1 MRSLQ
6 RRGIALA
13 VAGGFGLLAVACAP
27 VVPPARAQAGGSATR
42 ILGSPAHP
50 LLSTAI
56 ARGRD
61 LGPLPATT
69 VLHITFGLTGR
80 DVPGLSA
87 LLASGKTV
95 APADYAGRFGPDP
108 QRIALLR
115 RLLSTEGITSHWS
128 PGDSTMAASG
138 TVASLDRLL
147 GVRIDRRIGPDGLS
161 FYAPGAPVTVPSAW
175 RQTVNA
181 IIGLDNYPRARS
193 AAIRS
198 PNGVSPSDMLD
209 FYNVNPLRTAGLTGA
224 GMTVVLIEIDQFDPA
239 MLAMYAS
246 KFNLPAFDV
255 SVQQGSWGK
264 PAAEAGEADL
274 DLEIVHGIAP
284 GAKLVVYYASSTN
297 YLQAEAQMFKDFPQG
312 AIESSSVG
320 QCERPQVQND
330 GNALNDVTAAAAAQ
344 GWSMFVASGDRGAY
358 DCTPNGDYTD
368 LAADLDASMPAVT
381 AVGGTYVFLS
391 SNGGYFHETA
401 WGEPIE
407 QWGSN
412 GGLSIF
418 WKTPAWQAGPGVQNQ
433 YSNGMRQT
441 PDISANADGQSGWDV
456 FANGMEE
463 KVGGTSAAAPFWAAI
478 AALIDQDLKQKGLP
492 LIGFAN
498 PALYY
503 FAQSPAGLPAPPFHD
518 ITQGTNLYYP
528 ATSGWDYATGL
539 GTPDVGALTNDFE
552 WYATHHPAG

>member
-1 MRSLQ
+1 MSAPRQ
-6 RRGIALA
+6 RALA
-13 VAGGFGLLAVACAP
+13 LAAGAAIGLLAAACSPAS
-27 VVPPARAQAGGSATR
+27 PPARSNGGGMPAR
-42 ILGSPAHP
+42 ILGGPAHP

-61 LGPLPATT
+61 LGPLPAET
-69 VLHITFGLTGR
+69 VLHITFGLAGR
-80 DVPGLSA
+80 DAAGLSA
-87 LLASGKTV
+87 LLASGRTV
-95 APADYAGRFGPDP
+95 GPAEYAARFGPDP
-108 QRIALLR
+108 QRVASLRTLLT
-115 RLLSTEGITSHWS
+115 TEGVTSSWS
-128 PGDSTMAASG
+128 AGDSTMSASG
-138 TVASLDRLL
+138 TVASLNRLL
-147 GVRIDRRIGPDGLS
+147 GVRVDRRIGPDGLT
-161 FYAPGAPVTVPSAW
+161 FYAPGTPIAVPAAW

-224 GMTVVLIEIDQFDPA
+224 GMTVALIEIDQFDPA
-239 MLAMYAS
+239 MLTMYAQ
-246 KFNLPAFDV
+246 KFSLPAFDV
-255 SVQQGSWGK
+255 SVHQGNWGK

-284 GAKLVVYYASSTN
+284 GAKLVVYYASSAN

-320 QCERPQVQND
+320 QCERPQAQNE
-330 GNALNDVTAAAAAQ
+330 GNALNDATAAAAAQ

-368 LAADLDASMPAVT
+368 LAADLDASVPSVT

-391 SNGGYFHETA
+391 SNGGYFHEVA

-418 WKTPAWQAGPGVQNQ
+418 WPAPAWQTGPGVKNQ

-441 PDISANADGQSGWDV
+441 PDISANADGQSGWDI
-456 FANGMEE
+456 FANGQEE
-463 KVGGTSAAAPFWAAI
+463 KVGGTSAAAPFWAAV

-528 ATSGWDYATGL
+528 ATTGWDFPTGL

>member
-1 MRSLQ
+1 M
-6 RRGIALA
+6 
-13 VAGGFGLLAVACAP
+13 
-27 VVPPARAQAGGSATR
+27 R
-42 ILGSPAHP
+42 ILGGPTHP

-61 LGPLPATT
+61 LGPLPAET
-69 VLHITFGLTGR
+69 VLHVTFGLTGR
-80 DVPGLSA
+80 NSAGLAA

-95 APADYAGRFGPDP
+95 APAEYAARFGPDP
-108 QRIALLR
+108 QRVASLRTLLGAAGIA
-115 RLLSTEGITSHWS
+115 SQWN
-128 PGDSTMAASG
+128 PGDPTMSATG
-138 TVASLDRLL
+138 TVASLERLL
-147 GVRIDRRIGPDGLS
+147 AVRIERRVGPDGLY
-161 FYAPGAPVTVPSAW
+161 FYAPSAPAVVPAEW
-175 RQTVNA
+175 QQTVNA
-181 IIGLDNYPRARS
+181 IVGLDNYPHARS

-209 FYNVNPLRTAGLTGA
+209 FYDVNPLRTAGLTGA
-224 GMTVVLIEIDQFDPA
+224 GMTVVFIEIDQFDPA
-239 MLAMYAS
+239 MLNMYAQ

-255 SVQQGSWGK
+255 SVRQGSWGK

-274 DLEIVHGIAP
+274 DLEVVHGIAP
-284 GAKLVVYYASSTN
+284 GAKLVVYYASSSN
-297 YLQAEAQMFKDFPQG
+297 YLEAEAQMFKDYPQG

-320 QCERPQVQND
+320 QCERPQVQSA
-330 GNALNDVTAAAAAQ
+330 GNALNDVTTAAAAQ
-344 GWSMFVASGDRGAY
+344 GWSMFVATGDRGAY
-358 DCTPNGDYTD
+358 DCTPDGDYTD
-368 LAADLDASMPAVT
+368 LAADLDASMPNVT
-381 AVGGTYVFLS
+381 AVGGTYAFLS
-391 SNGGYFHETA
+391 SNGGYFHEVA

-418 WKTPAWQAGPGVQNQ
+418 WRTPAWQAGTGVKNQ

-441 PDISANADGQSGWDV
+441 PDISANADGQSGWDI
-456 FANGMEE
+456 FANGQEE

-503 FAQSPAGLPAPPFHD
+503 FAQNPAGLPAPPFHD

-528 ATSGWDYATGL
+528 ATTGWDFATGL
-539 GTPDVGALTNDFE
+539 GTPDVGALASDFE
-552 WYATHHPAG
+552 WYATHHPTG

>member
-1 MRSLQ
+1 
-6 RRGIALA
+6 
-13 VAGGFGLLAVACAP
+13 
-27 VVPPARAQAGGSATR
+27 
-42 ILGSPAHP
+42 
-50 LLSTAI
+50 
-56 ARGRD
+56 
-61 LGPLPATT
+61 
-69 VLHITFGLTGR
+69 
-80 DVPGLSA
+80 
-87 LLASGKTV
+87 
-95 APADYAGRFGPDP
+95 
-108 QRIALLR
+108 
-115 RLLSTEGITSHWS
+115 
-128 PGDSTMAASG
+128 
-138 TVASLDRLL
+138 
-147 GVRIDRRIGPDGLS
+147 
-161 FYAPGAPVTVPSAW
+161 
-175 RQTVNA
+175 
-181 IIGLDNYPRARS
+181 
-193 AAIRS
+193 
-198 PNGVSPSDMLD
+198 
-209 FYNVNPLRTAGLTGA
+209 
-224 GMTVVLIEIDQFDPA
+224 
-239 MLAMYAS
+239 
-246 KFNLPAFDV
+246 
-255 SVQQGSWGK
+255 
-264 PAAEAGEADL
+264 
-274 DLEIVHGIAP
+274 
-284 GAKLVVYYASSTN
+284 
-297 YLQAEAQMFKDFPQG
+297 
-312 AIESSSVG
+312 
-320 QCERPQVQND
+320 
-330 GNALNDVTAAAAAQ
+330 
-344 GWSMFVASGDRGAY
+344 MFVASGDRGAY

-418 WKTPAWQAGPGVQNQ
+418 WKTPAWQSGPGVQNQ

-528 ATSGWDYATGL
+528 ATPGWDYATGL